1 MTNAGHDD
9 ILRRIER
16 EAGVPGLVEALTD
29 RLSPTDLSSLLL
41 EVFRRR
47 AATRTPRELLVDHTE
62 NRFCRP
68 ASVDARVL
76 AEWDRVAVG
85 ALPSD
90 FEVME
95 LSPLAPLGVCS
106 AVATVSQNK
115 ILSATRGVEVVSDGT
130 NVLALESALRR
141 RAGRREGA
149 DAPVKLAASMRVVR
163 AQQFEGARSFAHFRL
178 LHLCSAGRDSG
189 TSQFVFDA
197 LVEHVTIQLRA
208 LRTFLGAVAPLR
220 VALTDLS
227 THESSEPWTE
237 RVTGVLRRDHPD
249 AEVVTDQQRESGR
262 GYYRSVCFKLFVRI
276 ADEWL
281 DIGDGGDVDWT
292 AKLLSDRR
300 ERLVISGV
308 GSERVAAL
316 RKEAGKA

>member
-1 MTNAGHDD
+1 MTNAEHDD

-16 EAGVPGLVEALTD
+16 EAGVPGLAEALTD

-47 AATRTPRELLVDHTE
+47 AATRTPRDLLVDHTE

-68 ASVDARVL
+68 SVVDAHVL
-76 AEWDRVAVG
+76 AEWDRIAFG

-106 AVATVSQNK
+106 VIATVSQNK
-115 ILSATRGVEVVSDGT
+115 IVSTTRGVEVVSDGT
-130 NVLALESALRR
+130 NVLALECALRR
-141 RAGRREGA
+141 RAGRSKGE
-149 DAPVKLAASMRVVR
+149 DASVKLAASMRVVR

-197 LVEHVTIQLRA
+197 LVEHVAIQLRA
-208 LRTFLGAVAPLR
+208 LRTFLGAAAPLR

-237 RVTGVLRRDHPD
+237 RVIGALRGDHPD
-249 AEVVTDQQRESGR
+249 AEFVIDQQRESGR
-262 GYYRSVCFKLFVRI
+262 GYYRNVCFKLFVRV

-292 AKLLSDRR
+292 ARLLSDRR
-300 ERLVISGV
+300 ERLFISGV

-316 RKEAGKA
+316 PSELSEG

>member
-1 MTNAGHDD
+1 MTSTDHDD
-9 ILRRIER
+9 ILSRIER

-29 RLSPTDLSSLLL
+29 RLSPADLSSLLL

-47 AATRTPRELLVDHTE
+47 AAARAPRDLLVDHTD

-68 ASVDARVL
+68 SVVDARIL
-76 AEWDRVAVG
+76 AEWDRVAFG

-115 ILSATRGVEVVSDGT
+115 VLSTTRGVEVVSDGT
-130 NVLALESALRR
+130 NVLALECALRR
-141 RAGRREGA
+141 RAGRSKGE
-149 DAPVKLAASMRVVR
+149 DTPVKLAASMRVVR

-178 LHLCSAGRDSG
+178 LHLSSAGRDSG

-197 LVEHVTIQLRA
+197 LVEHVAIQLRA
-208 LRTFLGAVAPLR
+208 LRAFLGDAAPLR

-227 THESSEPWTE
+227 AHESSEPWTE
-237 RVTGVLRRDHPD
+237 RAIGALRREHPD
-249 AEVVTDQQRESGR
+249 DDLVIDQQRESGR
-262 GYYRSVCFKLFVRI
+262 GYYRSVCFKLFVRV

-292 AKLLSDRR
+292 ARLLSDRR
-300 ERLVISGV
+300 ERLFISGV

-316 RKEAGKA
+316 PSELSGG

>member
-1 MTNAGHDD
+1 MTSTDHDD
-9 ILRRIER
+9 ILSRIER

-29 RLSPTDLSSLLL
+29 RLSPADLSSLLL

-47 AATRTPRELLVDHTE
+47 AATRVPRDLLVDHTD

-68 ASVDARVL
+68 SVVDARVL
-76 AEWDRVAVG
+76 AEWDRVVFG

-115 ILSATRGVEVVSDGT
+115 VLSTTRGVEVVSDGT
-130 NVLALESALRR
+130 NVLALECALRR
-141 RAGRREGA
+141 RAGRSKGE
-149 DAPVKLAASMRVVR
+149 DTPVKLAASMRVVR

-178 LHLCSAGRDSG
+178 LHLSSAGRDSG
-189 TSQFVFDA
+189 TSEFVFDA
-197 LVEHVTIQLRA
+197 LVEHVAIQLRA
-208 LRTFLGAVAPLR
+208 LRAFLGDAAPLR

-227 THESSEPWTE
+227 THESSAPWTE
-237 RVTGVLRRDHPD
+237 RAIGALRREHPD
-249 AEVVTDQQRESGR
+249 AEVVIDQQRESGR
-262 GYYRSVCFKLFVRI
+262 GYYRSVCFKLYARA

-292 AKLLSDRR
+292 ARLLSDRR
-300 ERLVISGV
+300 ERLFISGV

-316 RKEAGKA
+316 PSELSGG